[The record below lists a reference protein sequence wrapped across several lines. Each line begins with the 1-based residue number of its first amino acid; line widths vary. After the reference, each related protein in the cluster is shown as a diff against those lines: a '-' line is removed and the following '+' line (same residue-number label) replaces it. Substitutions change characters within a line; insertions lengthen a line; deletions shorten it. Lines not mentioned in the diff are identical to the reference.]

1 MVPKPTSMKSSS
13 NWLLLFFILLTSC
26 ATDYKCIPP
35 GMFNQHINFQ
45 TKSEDSL
52 KVFFCQNILESS
64 GNKHLIR
71 WAERHNYS
79 VIGIKVI
86 NNSGKF
92 RKGFQ
97 LQYYIENKRLI
108 PVSNI
113 WFAKKARQKMSAAP
127 FIAIPFIILE
137 EAIFPKSDYPKDE
150 NGFDLYPE
158 LNKSI
163 TSSVVESDSKKRKQA
178 NALFLADLKKL
189 DLSYKILP
197 SGFPVYGIV
206 IFEHNVP
213 LLDLKIRIK

>member
-1 MVPKPTSMKSSS
+1 
-13 NWLLLFFILLTSC
+13 
-26 ATDYKCIPP
+26 
-35 GMFNQHINFQ
+35 
-45 TKSEDSL
+45 
-52 KVFFCQNILESS
+52 
-64 GNKHLIR
+64 
-71 WAERHNYS
+71 
-79 VIGIKVI
+79 
-86 NNSGKF
+86 
-92 RKGFQ
+92 
-97 LQYYIENKRLI
+97 
-108 PVSNI
+108 
-113 WFAKKARQKMSAAP
+113 MSAAP